1 MILVIFCIICDISE
15 ASLFKNAMLSSN
27 SSDSAPSKYHSFSL
41 GKISY
46 FISQNHVNYCR
57 FGANSWKYSRNSI
70 NRRCR
75 ECQPW
80 WRCWQ
85 RKLYIKRAS
94 KSLHGQWVLKPYD
107 LKSLWHWSI
116 WSFKVWDHQWGSVL
130 NLLLGYQ
137 NWNTDAFPL
146 HSIAIIFGL
155 KINRLTPTFPNWFFM

>member
-27 SSDSAPSKYHSFSL
+27 SSDSASSKYHSFSL

-46 FISQNHVNYCR
+46 FISQNHVNYRR
-57 FGANSWKYSRNSI
+57 FGANNEKYSRNSI

-75 ECQPW
+75 ECQSW
-80 WRCWQ
+80 WRSWQ
-85 RKLYIKRAS
+85 RKLYIKCAS
-94 KSLHGQWVLKPYD
+94 KSLHGQWVLKHYD

-116 WSFKVWDHQWGSVL
+116 WSFKVWDHQWGSVS

-146 HSIAIIFGL
+146 HSITIIFGL
-155 KINRLTPTFPNWFFM
+155 KINRLIQLFRIVF